1 MENKIKETQNSKQRA
16 INARV
21 RELEKELGED
31 RKESREM
38 QNLGAELEE
47 FRGKMKGLYMSIFQG
62 SKHLSI
68 RKSDFIRQIKGN
80 EGEDYQTY

>member
-1 MENKIKETQNSKQRA
+1 MKETQNNKQKA
-16 INARV
+16 VNARI

-31 RKESREM
+31 RRESRDM
-38 QNLGAELEE
+38 QNLGTELEE
-47 FRGKMKGLYMSIFQG
+47 FRGKMKTLYMSIFQG

-80 EGEDYQTY
+80 DSEDYQNY